1 MTLQARFTTVP
12 FQPLSDKNVED
23 NVVFLTRKMSNSDN
37 FFITNKCASPFC
49 IETAKEKKSLKKQK
63 HGYLI
68 QNLTDKAFKGT
79 VVNRALTFMHKG
91 LFESTP
97 SVSSEHY
104 FSVSF

>member
-1 MTLQARFTTVP
+1 MR
-12 FQPLSDKNVED
+12 
-23 NVVFLTRKMSNSDN
+23 
-37 FFITNKCASPFC
+37 
-49 IETAKEKKSLKKQK
+49 KSLLHRNRKGKKEFKKQK

-104 FSVSF
+104 FRVSF